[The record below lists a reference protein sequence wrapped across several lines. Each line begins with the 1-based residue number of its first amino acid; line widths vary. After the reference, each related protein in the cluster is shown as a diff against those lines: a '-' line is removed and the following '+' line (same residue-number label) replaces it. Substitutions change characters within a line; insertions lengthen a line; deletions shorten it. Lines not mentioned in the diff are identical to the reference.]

1 MKILK
6 YCDELKGDW
15 DCFNMNSKM
24 PLFMFNRDY
33 MEYHKD
39 RFNDN
44 SLLFYDDKDELLAIL
59 PATVQ
64 DGILTSHGGLTYG
77 GFILSN
83 SVKQHTVNDLFSEL
97 IKYAKKNEIK
107 KIIYKTIPHIY
118 HMQGAEE
125 DFYSLFLNNASIKK
139 IEPSTIIN
147 LEVPLKMPKGRKA
160 QVGRARREGVLIKE
174 CCDFDTFIDLENE
187 VLKDR
192 HDTKAVHSG
201 NELAL
206 LKGFFPNNIRLFGAF
221 YEEKMIA
228 GTLIYEYQNVIHT
241 QYMAANDLAREIGAL
256 DFTIA
261 TVIDKYKESKRYL
274 DFGISSENGGRIL
287 NEGLISQ
294 KEGFGGRTNVY
305 ITWEFDL

>member
-139 IEPSTIIN
+139 
-147 LEVPLKMPKGRKA
+147 
-160 QVGRARREGVLIKE
+160 
-174 CCDFDTFIDLENE
+174 
-187 VLKDR
+187 
-192 HDTKAVHSG
+192 
-201 NELAL
+201 
-206 LKGFFPNNIRLFGAF
+206 
-221 YEEKMIA
+221 
-228 GTLIYEYQNVIHT
+228 
-241 QYMAANDLAREIGAL
+241 
-256 DFTIA
+256 
-261 TVIDKYKESKRYL
+261 
-274 DFGISSENGGRIL
+274 
-287 NEGLISQ
+287 
-294 KEGFGGRTNVY
+294 
-305 ITWEFDL
+305 